1 MTMLPSDRYLAS
13 LIGLTDEE
21 YQYFKEYVQKEY
33 EKSPQ
38 PAVVCGL
45 ETGVIIAIAQLVVGT
60 GLLIASAL
68 LRPKPKSE
76 NGQQGQPTQKSV
88 DGKQIVRNTDFAPK
102 YGFDS
107 TQGVTTLG
115 GTIPLIY
122 TNREVKNNFA
132 YGGVRV
138 NLPLLWSQTLS
149 LYGGQMFRGV
159 FLLGESNIEEVLL
172 DNYAIGSSLIQNFY
186 FSSLNINDVASR
198 ATIYESLTGG
208 RIVNSDRVLGRDAAN
223 DPGNGSGTNNNG
235 GDVYQV
241 YRNNQYRTDFCAS
254 YVPNSQTVFGV
265 FSPCGNAMVY
275 RVNPTIQPGVRSVY
289 TTADPERITVECPSD
304 GQQLNLRDKYRCRFV
319 TRSGIITGGTD
330 GTVVPGNTFGPGG
343 NPSSQLRSFAVND
356 NIKYRLYSTSE
367 LMPTNSSDGFPDYN
381 NQTVFDE
388 YIKDTGDGQDFDIN
402 NTNAEAYCDDVAQ
415 TVAGMQATWDDSLI
429 EGEKYKIGTAL
440 AICYKRDTKRFK
452 STADRAVNNSN
463 NADENSVSAEF
474 KVIESG
480 VAGVY
485 SSTVLQA
492 QSSNDDT
499 GKGTDMRVVGTGG
512 WNGTNHNTNYFIGGH
527 VLRYA
532 EAFITSSRPVN
543 ALELSIRS
551 SVGIRV
557 AGLCNF
563 PTAKGHSFT
572 DRAYCE
578 PYANTEPEN
587 VHSNR
592 HTSDT
597 ITTAVERYSFFRV
610 QYRVGD
616 TDWYTFDLYVGVKGE
631 TQQNQYNYI
640 RVESLQGEQTISVKL
655 VPVSGFEIRY
665 EAQALQNQPVM
676 YILNSNFDADDR
688 NANYQEFKHPSNPA
702 ILDKK
707 AVLAFHGEKV
717 DLERYPFTFWLGK
730 NEHDLELSRLEY
742 DYNWKK
748 SSEDGSTWNTVTLKG
763 LPYTEQS
770 NYVDRFGKLAELFP
784 YKEVTS
790 SAEGGP
796 EHEVVAVN
804 EIVRNRDNDNRG
816 FVPQYDNMALVG
828 LNIQSSTE
836 FTQLPQFSAYVTK
849 GIKVK
854 PLVNPVSG
862 EEDVP
867 VKDRTRKP
875 SHLFPE
881 ILLDLMTTNRYG
893 TGKYITYDMI
903 DLGSFAG
910 AAGFCIGANY
920 FFDGAMAETVN
931 LRTWAA
937 DTASQMLLQFGERQG
952 KFFLKQAFP
961 TASGVPVTIADQF
974 SAGNIL
980 ENTFVLQYLDPE
992 DRLPIEVSV
1001 TYREENADENETGAK
1016 FPVTR
1021 ELRVEERNQ
1030 TAVELESIDMSGF
1043 CTSREHAIDVAKYM
1057 ILVRRLTDHMVKFK
1071 TTHEAALTTL
1081 NPGDY
1086 IRVAM
1091 ESTSYGL
1098 FNNGVVGLDGV
1109 ITSTLP
1115 FEPGSYE
1122 IIGWEG
1128 EEGVEPAPMQLV
1140 VKEDGTSDQFGLIFT
1155 VPNTVTQTKTYL
1167 IERITSEEDGAF
1179 SIEASHAPTND
1190 NGVLLMTE
1198 YFNTDTRW
1206 RVKP

>member
-1 MTMLPSDRYLAS
+1 MLPSDRYLAS

-21 YQYFKEYVQKEY
+21 YQYFKEYVEKESA
-33 EKSPQ
+33 KAPQ

-45 ETGVIIAIAQLVVGT
+45 ETATIIAIAQLVIGT
-60 GLLIASAL
+60 GLLVASAL
-68 LRPKPKSE
+68 LRPKPKS
-76 NGQQGQPTQKSV
+76 NDGKQGQPKQSNV

-122 TNREVKNNFA
+122 TKREALFDGNF
-132 YGGVRV
+132 GGLRV

-159 FLLGESNIEEVLL
+159 FLLGEASIEEIQT

-186 FSSLNINDVASR
+186 FNNLNVNELASR
-198 ATIYESLTGG
+198 ATVYESLSGG
-208 RIVNSDRVLGRDAAN
+208 RIENRHRVLGRTPAN
-223 DPGNGSGTNNNG
+223 DPGNGSDTNANG

-265 FSPCGNAMVY
+265 FSPIGNAMVY

-319 TRSGIITGGTD
+319 TRSGILENGTGGTPA
-330 GTVVPGNTFGPGG
+330 GGQYGPGG
-343 NPSSQLRSFAVND
+343 NPNSELRLFAVND
-356 NIKYRLYSTSE
+356 NIKYRLFSTSE
-367 LMPTNSSDGFPDYN
+367 LMPTSSSDGFPDYN
-381 NQTVFDE
+381 NQTVFDFYQKE
-388 YIKDTGDGQDFDIN
+388 TGDEQDFDIN
-402 NTNAEAYCDDVAQ
+402 NANAEAYCDDVAQ
-415 TVAGMQATWDDSLI
+415 TVAGMQSNWDDSLI

-440 AICYKRDTKRFK
+440 AVCYKRDPNRFK

-463 NADENSVSAEF
+463 NVDQNSVSAEF

-492 QSSNDDT
+492 QSTLDDT
-499 GKGTDMRVVGTGG
+499 NEGTDMRVVATGG
-512 WNGTNHNTNYFIGGH
+512 WNGTNNSNTDYFIGGH
-527 VLRYA
+527 LLRYA

-543 ALELSIRS
+543 AIELSIRS

-563 PTAKGHSFT
+563 PTAKGHSFV
-572 DRAYCE
+572 DKAYCE
-578 PYANTEPEN
+578 PFANTEAED

-597 ITTAVERYSFFRV
+597 ITTAVERYSFFKV

-616 TDWYTFDLYVGVKGE
+616 TNWATFNAYIGVKGE

-640 RVESLQGEQTISVKL
+640 RIESLLSEQTISVKL

-665 EAQALQNQPVM
+665 QAQAIGNIDPM

-688 NANYQEFKHPSNPA
+688 DANAENIA
-702 ILDKK
+702 DAR
-707 AVLAFHGEKV
+707 AVLAFHGEEV
-717 DLERYPFTFWLGK
+717 NLNREPFTFWLGK
-730 NEHDLELSRLEY
+730 NEHDLELSRESY
-742 DYNWKK
+742 EYNWKK

-763 LPYTEQS
+763 LPYTEQG
-770 NYVDRFGKLAELFP
+770 NYVDKYGKLAEMFP
-784 YKEVTS
+784 YKEITS

-804 EIVRNRDNDNRG
+804 EIVRNRNNAGQG
-816 FVPQYDNMALVG
+816 FVPQYDSMALVG

-849 GIKVK
+849 GVKVK
-854 PLVNPVSG
+854 PLTEQGGTDIEN
-862 EEDVP
+862 
-867 VKDRTRKP
+867 RTNVTT
-875 SHLFPE
+875 HLFPE
-881 ILLDLMTTNRYG
+881 ILLDLMVTNRYG
-893 TGKYITYDMI
+893 TGKYITYDMV

-910 AAGFCIGANY
+910 AAGFCLANRY

-937 DTASQMLLQFGERQG
+937 DTASMMLLQFGERQG
-952 KFFLKQAFP
+952 KFFLQPAFP
-961 TASGVPVTIADQF
+961 TAANVPVDIADQF

-980 ENTFVLQYLDPE
+980 ENTFNLQYLDPE

-1001 TYREENADENETGAK
+1001 TYREENENDSEEGAK

-1030 TAVELESIDMSGF
+1030 NAVELESIDMSGF

-1057 ILVRRLTDHMVKFK
+1057 ILARRLTDHMIKFK
-1071 TTHEAALTTL
+1071 TTHEAALTSL

-1091 ESTSYGL
+1091 ESTSYGM
-1098 FNNGVVGLDGV
+1098 FNNGVVGLDGT

-1115 FEPGSYE
+1115 FEPGTYA
-1122 IIGWEG
+1122 IIGWMG
-1128 EEGVEPAPMQLV
+1128 EEGVEPAPMDLV
-1140 VKEDGTSDQFGLIFT
+1140 VNEDGTSDQFGLIFT

-1179 SIEASHAPTND
+1179 SIEASHAPTNN
-1190 NGVLLMTE
+1190 NGVLLMTQ
-1198 YFNTDTRW
+1198 YFNTDDRW

>member
-1 MTMLPSDRYLAS
+1 M
-13 LIGLTDEE
+13 
-21 YQYFKEYVQKEY
+21 
-33 EKSPQ
+33 
-38 PAVVCGL
+38 
-45 ETGVIIAIAQLVVGT
+45 
-60 GLLIASAL
+60 
-68 LRPKPKSE
+68 
-76 NGQQGQPTQKSV
+76 
-88 DGKQIVRNTDFAPK
+88 
-102 YGFDS
+102 
-107 TQGVTTLG
+107 
-115 GTIPLIY
+115 
-122 TNREVKNNFA
+122 
-132 YGGVRV
+132 
-138 NLPLLWSQTLS
+138 
-149 LYGGQMFRGV
+149 
-159 FLLGESNIEEVLL
+159 
-172 DNYAIGSSLIQNFY
+172 
-186 FSSLNINDVASR
+186 
-198 ATIYESLTGG
+198 
-208 RIVNSDRVLGRDAAN
+208 
-223 DPGNGSGTNNNG
+223 
-235 GDVYQV
+235 
-241 YRNNQYRTDFCAS
+241 
-254 YVPNSQTVFGV
+254 
-265 FSPCGNAMVY
+265 
-275 RVNPTIQPGVRSVY
+275 
-289 TTADPERITVECPSD
+289 
-304 GQQLNLRDKYRCRFV
+304 
-319 TRSGIITGGTD
+319 
-330 GTVVPGNTFGPGG
+330 
-343 NPSSQLRSFAVND
+343 
-356 NIKYRLYSTSE
+356 
-367 LMPTNSSDGFPDYN
+367 
-381 NQTVFDE
+381 
-388 YIKDTGDGQDFDIN
+388 
-402 NTNAEAYCDDVAQ
+402 
-415 TVAGMQATWDDSLI
+415 
-429 EGEKYKIGTAL
+429 
-440 AICYKRDTKRFK
+440 
-452 STADRAVNNSN
+452 
-463 NADENSVSAEF
+463 
-474 KVIESG
+474 
-480 VAGVY
+480 
-485 SSTVLQA
+485 
-492 QSSNDDT
+492 
-499 GKGTDMRVVGTGG
+499 
-512 WNGTNHNTNYFIGGH
+512 
-527 VLRYA
+527 
-532 EAFITSSRPVN
+532 
-543 ALELSIRS
+543 
-551 SVGIRV
+551 
-557 AGLCNF
+557 
-563 PTAKGHSFT
+563 
-572 DRAYCE
+572 
-578 PYANTEPEN
+578 
-587 VHSNR
+587 
-592 HTSDT
+592 
-597 ITTAVERYSFFRV
+597 ERYSFFKVR
-610 QYRVGD
+610 YRIGD
-616 TDWYTFDLYVGVKGE
+616 TSWGTFDAYIGVKGE

-640 RVESLQGEQTISVKL
+640 RIESLLSEQTISVKL

-665 EAQALQNQPVM
+665 QAQALGSIDPL

-688 NANYQEFKHPSNPA
+688 DANAQKITDA
-702 ILDKK
+702 R
-707 AVLAFHGEKV
+707 AVLAFHGEEVK
-717 DLERYPFTFWLGK
+717 LNREPFTFWLGK
-730 NEHDLELSRLEY
+730 NEHNLELAREEY

-763 LPYTEQS
+763 LPYTEQG
-770 NYVDRFGKLAELFP
+770 NYVDKYGKLAELFP
-784 YKEVTS
+784 YKEITS

-804 EIVRNRDNDNRG
+804 EIVRNRNNDGQG

-854 PLVNPVSG
+854 PLVNPVPG
-862 EEDVP
+862 EENVAIEN
-867 VKDRTRKP
+867 RTRKP

-910 AAGFCIGANY
+910 AAGFCIGSNY

-980 ENTFVLQYLDPE
+980 EDTFVLQYLDPE

-1001 TYREENADENETGAK
+1001 TYREENPEENETGAK

-1030 TAVELESIDMSGF
+1030 NAVELESIDMSGF

-1206 RVKP
+1206 RVRP